1 MPMSIV
7 NPVAPL
13 RRSTAGFGPVRGH
26 MGACAFVAGAA
37 TFLVSIW
44 CMIYLLAYAAGQNVA
59 KFTMMDTKYSEK
71 Y

>member
-1 MPMSIV
+1 M
-7 NPVAPL
+7 
-13 RRSTAGFGPVRGH
+13 AGFGPVRGVH

-37 TFLVSIW
+37 TFLASIW

-59 KFTMMDTKYSEK
+59 KFTMMDTQYSEK